1 MLNWQLFIIRAF
13 TIGQDGAENRSLH
26 PPLHLSLK
34 SVLSVSQQQLRRNFL
49 LDSTAFA
56 GVQLSMASR
65 AVSIPR
71 ARGGRGVS
79 IVPSV
84 MAAGLSTL
92 WYVAVVVPD
101 AQINFHR
108 EWNRKDVKFSDP
120 GRLIS
125 LIMSLGYL
133 ASLPTAVVLHMVG
146 RPKAGKFAA
155 VAVGLNAPTVLIA
168 GVVVSEIAIKL
179 AGNIRGIFRAVAG
192 FVHRK

>member
-1 MLNWQLFIIRAF
+1 
-13 TIGQDGAENRSLH
+13 
-26 PPLHLSLK
+26 
-34 SVLSVSQQQLRRNFL
+34 
-49 LDSTAFA
+49 
-56 GVQLSMASR
+56 MASR
-65 AVSIPR
+65 AVSISR

-179 AGNIRGIFRAVAG
+179 AGNIRGICRAVAG
-192 FVHRK
+192 FVRRK